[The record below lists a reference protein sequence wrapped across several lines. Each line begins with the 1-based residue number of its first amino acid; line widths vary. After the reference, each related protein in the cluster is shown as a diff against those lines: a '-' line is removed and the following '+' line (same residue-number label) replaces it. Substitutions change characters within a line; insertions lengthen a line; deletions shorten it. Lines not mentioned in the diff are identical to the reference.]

1 MLESDL
7 RHLFERQA
15 ATDLAPAPI
24 SIPAA
29 LRIGRTKLRRR
40 RAGAVSSPFL
50 AAGAIGGL
58 VLAANTASGPNAS
71 PPNSAAAAAAPASFN
86 PLRPYVRL
94 GWLQT
99 RSPGRQT
106 QLNPDSMVFSWSP
119 ANEFIAYSAGQC
131 VVASRVLKCQLAYGA
146 VPSPTRQRLG
156 RQVGRVHG
164 RPAYWNAAGGPVLRM
179 TTGVTSSK
187 GHVTSKTHVDQ
198 QDGALAWPYASGG
211 WADVYAS
218 SPQVAL
224 KIARA
229 ADFGPTVAAPLTFP
243 VQLTN
248 ARTGWHVDSTD
259 EVRSSG
265 GKVGVIA
272 FSGSAGM
279 PAVSAAP
286 SSGKSACHQAL
297 AGATRIRTRDIGG
310 HLVYTFWAST
320 THPPEWGLCAPDADG
335 LWVYLR
341 AVPGKA
347 DRLATL
353 TTTFARMRLL
363 GPNPAH
369 WTTHP
374 IAGR

>member
-7 RHLFERQA
+7 RHLFEHQA
-15 ATDLAPAPI
+15 AADLAPAPI

-40 RAGAVSSPFL
+40 RAGAISSPFV
-50 AAGAIGGL
+50 AAGAVAVV
-58 VLAANTASGPNAS
+58 VLAASPASRPGPS
-71 PPNSAAAAAAPASFN
+71 PLNSAATAPASFS

-99 RSPGRQT
+99 RSPGKQT
-106 QLNPDSMVFSWSP
+106 QLNPNSMVFTWSP

-131 VVASRVLKCQLAYGA
+131 VVASRVLKCRPAYGA

-156 RQVGRVHG
+156 RKIGRVHG
-164 RPAYWNAAGGPVLRM
+164 HPAYWNAAAGPILSL
-179 TTGVTSSK
+179 TTSVSSSK
-187 GHVTSKTHVDQ
+187 GHVTSKAHVNERE
-198 QDGALAWPYASGG
+198 GALAWQYASGG

-224 KIARA
+224 RIARA
-229 ADFGPTVAAPLTFP
+229 ADFGPTVAAPLRFP

-248 ARTGWHVDSTD
+248 ARASWHVDSTD
-259 EVRSSG
+259 EVRSG
-265 GKVGVIA
+265 DGKLGVIA

-297 AGATRIRTRDIGG
+297 AGATRIRTTDIGG
-310 HLVYTFWAST
+310 HLVYTFWASAT
-320 THPPEWGLCAPDADG
+320 RPSAWGLCAPDADG
-335 LWVYLR
+335 LWVFLS
-341 AVPGKA
+341 AVPGKS
-347 DRLATL
+347 DKLSTL
-353 TTTFARMRLL
+353 TAAFAHMRLL
-363 GPNPAH
+363 GTNPAR